1 MTTRWEYWTGILDA
15 SIQRKTKDTTTISAA
30 RYSPQHLIPQLNALG
45 DEGWE
50 LVHMEPVYT
59 GSNEDILMHDTMR
72 NWTSAYFCVLKR
84 PREF

>member
-1 MTTRWEYWTGILDA
+1 MATRWEYWSGILDA
-15 SIQRKTKDTTTISAA
+15 SVQRKTKDSYTAPAA

-45 DEGWE
+45 EEGWE

-59 GSNEDILMHDTMR
+59 GSNEDILIHDTMR